1 MSKNRLEQVLNGE
14 EGNTIYPFF
23 WMHGESHE
31 VLKEELDKIYDC
43 QIRGICIE
51 ARPHPDFG
59 GPSWWEDMD
68 LIMEYAKAHDMKI
81 WLLDD
86 DHFPTGHANGAFSD
100 KQNDLANL
108 FLTCWSTD
116 VLGPARQAALPAGA
130 VLKEGEELIGA
141 VLVPRTDPG
150 STELNLDKCLDVT
163 EKITDGWLRIDV
175 PEGLCRVILFY
186 TTHEGDGKLDYFN
199 ILDSASVRVLI
210 EQVYEPHY
218 KHYGQ
223 EFGKTFEGFFS
234 DEPEFGNLPGYDF
247 QARLGEK
254 MKFIPWSRELS
265 DRLREIWGGDFVK
278 NLSALW
284 YPCSEKTDNAGVT
297 QGNNAIYAPQTG
309 VQQCGRIRFEYMDA
323 VTKQL
328 KASFSDQIH
337 AWCAKRGVLHV
348 GHIIE
353 DDNSHGRLGC
363 STGHYFRTMSSFDMA
378 GIDVVLLQVM
388 PGMDQETHQWVASD
402 RDGEFFHYG
411 LGKLGS
417 SMAHINPLHNG
428 RAMCEIFG
436 AFGWQ
441 EGVSLMK
448 WLTDHMLVRGINY
461 FVPHAFSPEEYP
473 DPDCPPH
480 FYARGKQMQYPYFQ
494 KLMGYINRMGHLL
507 SQGRYP
513 ARTAVLYH
521 ADAEWT
527 GQETQ
532 LFQKPLRSLMEHQ
545 IDADIIPCDV
555 FSETGGYGTKY
566 GKTLK
571 VGSQE
576 YECLVIPALHFLPA
590 ETLKGLEKWMHLGG
604 KVLCIDR
611 MPEADGAFINQA
623 EIISLTELPERI
635 LELTHPPL
643 TVQGGNGKLRTYT
656 YENDYGTAV
665 FCFNEDV
672 GKRQEFTVSWNKE
685 EPVYAVRYDGIENK
699 CYGTGQDADDT
710 VSVSL
715 EPGESTLCL
724 FLRESRTADPQTLW
738 EEAEKIGGSW
748 EIYAADSR
756 GNEPFLIKKGGTK
769 VLEDLNPWLAAH
781 KFNGQM
787 IYRTDI
793 SSEAAIHR
801 KITIPQPVD
810 VCEIRLNGQT
820 VEKLIGPPYAAEIDI
835 AEGENMLE
843 LCFPVT
849 PVYES
854 GDAWSALTMLKPFG
868 LQEEPVLS
876 VKRRERKEL

>member
-1 MSKNRLEQVLNGE
+1 MSKNRLEQVLHGE

-23 WMHGESHE
+23 WMHGEKHE
-31 VLKEELDKIYDC
+31 ILKEELDKIYDC

-68 LIMEYAKAHDMKI
+68 FIMEYAKGHDMKV

-86 DHFPTGHANGAFSD
+86 DHFPTGHANGAFED
-100 KQNDLANL
+100 GQNELANL

-116 VLGPARQAALPAGA
+116 VLGPAGQASLPVGA
-130 VLKEGEELIGA
+130 VVKEGEELIGA

-150 STELNLDKCLDVT
+150 STELNLAGCLDVT
-163 EKITDGWLRIDV
+163 DKITDGWLRIDV
-175 PEGLCRVILFY
+175 PKGLYRVILFY

-199 ILDSASVRVLI
+199 ILDSTSVRVLI

-218 KHYGQ
+218 RHYGQ

-247 QARLGEK
+247 QARLGER

-265 DRLREIWGGDFVK
+265 EKLQKIWGGDFVE
-278 NLSALW
+278 NLPALW
-284 YPCSEKTDNAGVT
+284 YLCGERTD
-297 QGNNAIYAPQTG
+297 I
-309 VQQCGRIRFEYMDA
+309 IRYEYMDA

-328 KASFSDQIH
+328 KTSFSDQIH
-337 AWCAKRGVLHV
+337 AWCSERGVLHV

-417 SMAHINPLHNG
+417 SMAHINPLHKG

-436 AFGWQ
+436 AYGWQ

-448 WLTDHMLVRGINY
+448 WLADHMLVRGINY
-461 FVPHAFSPEEYP
+461 FVPHAFSPEKYP

-480 FYARGKQMQYPYFQ
+480 FYASGKHMQYPYFQ

-507 SQGRYP
+507 SAGHYP

-527 GQETQ
+527 GQEAQ

-545 IDADIIPCDV
+545 IDADVIPCDV
-555 FSETGGYGTKY
+555 FSETGGYGTEY

-576 YECLVIPALHFLPA
+576 YECLVIPALRFLPE
-590 ETLKGLEKWMHLGG
+590 ETLKGLEKWMYLGG

-611 MPEADGAFINQA
+611 MPAADEAFTSQA
-623 EIISLTELPERI
+623 EKISLAELPKRI
-635 LELTHPPL
+635 LELTHPL
-643 TVQGGNGKLRTYT
+643 LNVQGGDGKLRTYT

-672 GKRQEFTVSWNKE
+672 VKRQDFTVCWNKD
-685 EPVYAVRYDGIENK
+685 EPVCVVRYDGLENK
-699 CYGTGQDADDT
+699 CYGYGQNAEDKI
-710 VSVSL
+710 SVSL
-715 EPGESTLCL
+715 EPGESTVCL
-724 FLRESRTADPQTLW
+724 FLQENIAADTPALW
-738 EEAEKIGGSW
+738 EEVKKINGSW
-748 EIYAADSR
+748 EIYVADSR
-756 GNEPFLIKKGGTK
+756 GREPVLIKKGDTK
-769 VLEDLNPWLAAH
+769 VLADLNPWLAAN
-781 KFNGQM
+781 KFNGQI
-787 IYRTDI
+787 IYRTAI
-793 SSEAAIHR
+793 SSEMAMHS

-820 VEKLIGPPYAAEIDI
+820 VEKLIGPPYAAEIDL
-835 AEGENMLE
+835 AEGENVLE
-843 LCFPVT
+843 LHFPVT

-876 VKRRERKEL
+876 VKRRERKAL